1 MMEEFGKAGWQ
12 AKFEHVAKGIDW
24 KRSNP
29 DWQGVC
35 MIGERMNNTSGFV
48 RAAASYI
55 LSKADLVTGSGLLLL
70 WRITKPPNANF

>member
-1 MMEEFGKAGWQ
+1 MHAHAVGWQAVFLAVSSMMEEFGKAGWQ

-48 RAAASYI
+48 RATAGYI
-55 LSKADLVTGSGLLLL
+55 CQKL
-70 WRITKPPNANF
+70 I